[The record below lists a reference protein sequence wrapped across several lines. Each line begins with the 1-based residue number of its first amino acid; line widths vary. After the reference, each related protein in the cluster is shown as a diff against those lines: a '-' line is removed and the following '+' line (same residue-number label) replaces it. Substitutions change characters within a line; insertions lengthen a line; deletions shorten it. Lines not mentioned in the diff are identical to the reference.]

1 MTDIYYVLHR
11 ITLARLNLEEIYKEE
26 RASKRYKIAAL
37 KFTNQLLDKN
47 ALWAKYIFLH
57 LFETRTP
64 VPERFMA
71 FPWPQINSKCL
82 YLGLETQIDGNSL
95 IWQ

>member
-1 MTDIYYVLHR
+1 MCTFVFPERPGEKLILVDLD
-11 ITLARLNLEEIYKEE
+11 ITL
-26 RASKRYKIAAL
+26 
-37 KFTNQLLDKN
+37 
-47 ALWAKYIFLH
+47 ALWAKYIFLY
-57 LFETRTP
+57 LFEMRTP

-82 YLGLETQIDGNSL
+82 YLGLVTQIDGNSL